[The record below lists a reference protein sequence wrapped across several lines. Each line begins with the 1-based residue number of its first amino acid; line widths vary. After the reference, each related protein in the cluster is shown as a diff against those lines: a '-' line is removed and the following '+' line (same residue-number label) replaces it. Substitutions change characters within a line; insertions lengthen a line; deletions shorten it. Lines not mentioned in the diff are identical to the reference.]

1 MGYITINGKKVE
13 FTDEKNVLSII
24 RKAGIDIP
32 TLCYHSELSTFGA
45 CRLCTVEDDRGRLF
59 ASCSEEPRDGMVIY
73 THTERLRK
81 HRKLIVE
88 LLLAAHCRDCTTCV
102 KSGECKLQELAHNMG
117 VLKVRYENYNEIRPV
132 DYSSPAI
139 VRDPNK
145 CILCGNC
152 VRVCSEL
159 QGIGV
164 LGFANRGTE
173 ATVTPA
179 FEKKLSETDCVSC
192 GQCRVFCPTGA
203 LTIRTHMDE
212 VWEAL
217 GDKNTRVVAQIAP
230 AVRVAVG
237 DAFGMKNGENVMGKI
252 VAALHAMGFDEV
264 FDTTYTADL
273 TIMEEATELLE
284 YLKTRSARDYALVN
298 LILRTGLRT
307 IEVSRADIGD
317 ITVKKGR
324 RVLKVWGK
332 GLNEKDNIVIL
343 NDPVWIPIRD
353 YLEGRVEN
361 SDDQPL
367 FVTDGKG
374 HRGCRMS
381 ARLIQHTCKEAMR
394 AIGLEGHE
402 YSPHSLRHTTAVT
415 ILRSGG
421 DWKDVQRVLRH
432 SSPTVSQIYTA
443 SIEDEVHLE
452 KNPEGLLDTAF

>member
-1 MGYITINGKKVE
+1 MSNDIKIITHSRERDRLQKVATGDDYDTLLKRFLSSQDIKPKSRETYSWAMTQYFRWLAETGRGLQGLTPADIVSFKSHLLEKGLSQLTVSAYLTAVRQFYHWTEICLLYPNIARSVRAPRGKKGFKKMHLTASE
-13 FTDEKNVLSII
+13 
-24 RKAGIDIP
+24 AG
-32 TLCYHSELSTFGA
+32 
-45 CRLCTVEDDRGRLF
+45 
-59 ASCSEEPRDGMVIY
+59 
-73 THTERLRK
+73 
-81 HRKLIVE
+81 
-88 LLLAAHCRDCTTCV
+88 
-102 KSGECKLQELAHNMG
+102 
-117 VLKVRYENYNEIRPV
+117 
-132 DYSSPAI
+132 
-139 VRDPNK
+139 
-145 CILCGNC
+145 
-152 VRVCSEL
+152 
-159 QGIGV
+159 
-164 LGFANRGTE
+164 
-173 ATVTPA
+173 
-179 FEKKLSETDCVSC
+179 
-192 GQCRVFCPTGA
+192 
-203 LTIRTHMDE
+203 
-212 VWEAL
+212 
-217 GDKNTRVVAQIAP
+217 
-230 AVRVAVG
+230 
-237 DAFGMKNGENVMGKI
+237 
-252 VAALHAMGFDEV
+252 
-264 FDTTYTADL
+264 
-273 TIMEEATELLE
+273 ELLE

>member
-1 MGYITINGKKVE
+1 
-13 FTDEKNVLSII
+13 
-24 RKAGIDIP
+24 
-32 TLCYHSELSTFGA
+32 
-45 CRLCTVEDDRGRLF
+45 
-59 ASCSEEPRDGMVIY
+59 
-73 THTERLRK
+73 
-81 HRKLIVE
+81 
-88 LLLAAHCRDCTTCV
+88 
-102 KSGECKLQELAHNMG
+102 
-117 VLKVRYENYNEIRPV
+117 
-132 DYSSPAI
+132 
-139 VRDPNK
+139 
-145 CILCGNC
+145 
-152 VRVCSEL
+152 
-159 QGIGV
+159 
-164 LGFANRGTE
+164 
-173 ATVTPA
+173 
-179 FEKKLSETDCVSC
+179 
-192 GQCRVFCPTGA
+192 
-203 LTIRTHMDE
+203 
-212 VWEAL
+212 
-217 GDKNTRVVAQIAP
+217 
-230 AVRVAVG
+230 
-237 DAFGMKNGENVMGKI
+237 
-252 VAALHAMGFDEV
+252 
-264 FDTTYTADL
+264 
-273 TIMEEATELLE
+273 
-284 YLKTRSARDYALVN
+284 LVN

>member
-1 MGYITINGKKVE
+1 MSNDIKIITHSRERDKLQKVATGDDYDSLLMRFLSSQDIKPKSRDTYSWAMTQYFRWIAETARDLKSLTPADIVSFKNHLLEKGLSQLTVSAYLTAVRQFYNWTEICLLYPNIARSVRAPRGKKG
-13 FTDEKNVLSII
+13 FKKMHLSPLQ
-24 RKAGIDIP
+24 AG
-32 TLCYHSELSTFGA
+32 
-45 CRLCTVEDDRGRLF
+45 
-59 ASCSEEPRDGMVIY
+59 
-73 THTERLRK
+73 
-81 HRKLIVE
+81 
-88 LLLAAHCRDCTTCV
+88 
-102 KSGECKLQELAHNMG
+102 
-117 VLKVRYENYNEIRPV
+117 
-132 DYSSPAI
+132 
-139 VRDPNK
+139 
-145 CILCGNC
+145 
-152 VRVCSEL
+152 
-159 QGIGV
+159 
-164 LGFANRGTE
+164 
-173 ATVTPA
+173 
-179 FEKKLSETDCVSC
+179 
-192 GQCRVFCPTGA
+192 
-203 LTIRTHMDE
+203 
-212 VWEAL
+212 
-217 GDKNTRVVAQIAP
+217 
-230 AVRVAVG
+230 
-237 DAFGMKNGENVMGKI
+237 
-252 VAALHAMGFDEV
+252 
-264 FDTTYTADL
+264 
-273 TIMEEATELLE
+273 ELLE

-343 NDPVWIPIRD
+343 NEPVWIPIRD
-353 YLEGRVEN
+353 YLEGRVEKT
-361 SDDQPL
+361 DDQPL

-402 YSPHSLRHTTAVT
+402 YSPHSLRHTTAVM